1 MGTVYKKKYTQP
13 LPKGAEI
20 IEVDG
25 VRIAHWRLRN
35 GEQRSAEVIDGRD
48 GSVRARGE
56 SEYYMARYRNGENR
70 IVENST
76 GCRDKVAAQSFLAK
90 VQRRAELVKAG
101 VLTDAEASMADHAA
115 VSLSKHLDAYEKH
128 LQAKNG
134 EKRRISMVRRRLER
148 LFEDCRFTKLNKMAA
163 GPVEDWLVEQ
173 AEKGM
178 SAATRNG
185 YRESLVCF
193 GNWCRRIHR
202 LTSNPFQD
210 LPRANQNADR
220 RHQRRALTEV
230 ELLRLLKV
238 ARFRPLAEFGRAKA
252 PKDNECRPSPK
263 SRATW
268 KREPLTYE
276 NVDEAVERGRE
287 AFRKNPDLVDELGRT
302 GHERALI
309 YKTLALTGLRKGELS
324 SLTVGQLELDG
335 RIAYAVLN
343 PEDEKNR
350 NGSNIPLRAD
360 LVGELSEWLAEKLR
374 DTQRQAIK
382 SGKPIPVRLPPRTPL
397 FNVPSGLTRILNRDL
412 AAAAIPKRDERN
424 RVVDIHAL
432 RVTFG
437 THLCAAGVPLRTA
450 QAAMRH
456 SKPELTANIY
466 TDPKLLDIAGAID
479 ALPALKNLKESAS
492 VRKAASGQS

>member
-1 MGTVYKKKYTQP
+1 MGTLYKKKYTQP

-20 IEVDG
+20 IEVNG
-25 VRIAHWRLRN
+25 VRMAHWRLRN

-48 GSVRARGE
+48 GSIRVRGE
-56 SEYYMARYRNGENR
+56 SDYYTARYRNGENR
-70 IVENST
+70 VVDVATN
-76 GCRDKVAAQSFLAK
+76 CKDKVAALAFLTK
-90 VQRRAELVKAG
+90 LQRRAELVKAG
-101 VLTDAEASMADHAA
+101 VLTEAEDCVADHAGI
-115 VSLSKHLDAYEKH
+115 SLSKHLDGFEKH
-128 LQAKNG
+128 LRAKG
-134 EKRRISMVRRRLER
+134 GDERRISMVRRRLER

-193 GNWCRRIHR
+193 GNWCRKTHR
-202 LTSNPFQD
+202 LTNNPFQD

-220 RHQRRALTEV
+220 RHQRRALTEI
-230 ELLRLLKV
+230 ELLRLLRV
-238 ARFRPLAEFGRAKA
+238 ARLRPMAEFGRTKT
-252 PKDNECRPSPK
+252 PKDNEGRRSPK

-268 KREPLTYE
+268 NREPLTYE
-276 NVDEAVERGRE
+276 NVDEAVERGQE
-287 AFRKNPDLVDELGRT
+287 ALKNNPDLIGELERI
-302 GHERALI
+302 GHERALM

-324 SLTVGQLELDG
+324 SLTVGQLEFEG
-335 RIAYAVLN
+335 RVAYAVLN
-343 PEDEKNR
+343 AADEKNR
-350 NGSNIPLRAD
+350 KGSNILLRSD
-360 LVGELSEWLAEKLR
+360 LAAEISDWLAERLH
-374 DTQRQAIK
+374 DLQRMTRK
-382 SGKPIPVRLPPRTPL
+382 SGKPIPVRLPPTTPL
-397 FNVPSGLTRILNRDL
+397 FNVPSGLTRILDRDL
-412 AAAAIPKRDERN
+412 AAAGIPKRDERN

-456 SKPELTANIY
+456 SKSELTANIY

-479 ALPALKNLKESAS
+479 ALPALKAITESAS
-492 VRKAASGQS
+492 GRKLASGE